1 MREMEIYGV
10 SFDLVG
16 KQPIVLLKTA
26 EGNKFLPIW
35 IGHPEAAAIL
45 VSMYGARLEDAPQ
58 LARERVWGGT
68 ATPDGQLWL
77 TEYAQREVDRLGIAH
92 AFGDLE
98 IVSVERIEKAR
109 AA

>member
-1 MREMEIYGV
+1 MRP
-10 SFDLVG
+10 DL
-16 KQPIVLLKTA
+16 
-26 EGNKFLPIW
+26 
-35 IGHPEAAAIL
+35 
-45 VSMYGARLEDAPQ
+45 
-58 LARERVWGGT
+58 LASGSGGGL

-77 TEYAQREVDRLGIAH
+77 QEYAQREVDRLGIAH